1 MEVVGGVATVVGTTT
16 GAVVV
21 VVGAGGGGAGATVV
35 TGAALEVVVTVVG
48 AVVGVVPVEGG
59 TVAVGAAPV
68 EDDPGDDF
76 LATVVV
82 DDAPPFVEPALTPVD
97 GLDEECEGDGELAD
111 DEWVAPVV
119 GVVVTVPEGLVEPGV
134 RAAATAAAAAFSA
147 AATEFVNVAAEAL
160 VFAAVAL
167 RADTMRRSLA
177 SVALSFERVCA
188 FSSFWR
194 DSYAETV
201 VVVVVVG
208 ASIVE
213 PT

>member
-1 MEVVGGVATVVGTTT
+1 MVGTTT

-35 TGAALEVVVTVVG
+35 TGAA
-48 AVVGVVPVEGG
+48 VEGG

-76 LATVVV
+76 FATVVV
-82 DDAPPFVEPALTPVD
+82 DDAPPFVEPALTPED

-147 AATEFVNVAAEAL
+147 AATEFVKVAAEAL

-167 RADTMRRSLA
+167 RADTMLRSLA

-208 ASIVE
+208 AGIVE